1 MGWTNEHLTKR
12 VKFTNAITIA
22 EGATASTDVEGA
34 VIDMQGFTGVCA
46 VLLVGPITSGA
57 ATHINLVQS
66 DVVAMTS
73 PDDLAGTKQTIAD
86 TNDNTTFIIDA
97 LRPQKRFI
105 QLHCDRATQA
115 ATVAAVYIQY
125 GATNLPVTQS
135 TGITG
140 VEVFK
145 DVIAGTK

>member
-1 MGWTNEHLTKR
+1 MGWTNEHLTQRCKI
-12 VKFTNAITIA
+12 TNAITIA

-34 VIDMQGFTGVCA
+34 VIDMNGFAGVCA
-46 VLLVGPITSGA
+46 IVLVGPITTGA

-73 PDDLAGTKQTIAD
+73 PDDLTGTKQTILD

-97 LRPQKRFI
+97 LRPQKQFI

-115 ATVAAVYIQY
+115 ATVAAIYIQY
-125 GATNLPVTQS
+125 GATNLPVTQP